1 MGSYSVLCFVI
12 HIILAASAVVV
23 VAQDFGSDF
32 GSADGSSFDADTSVL
47 SLSGSGTTNPSK
59 LLWRVFN
66 TIEDQ
71 AGSPIRVTYR
81 AVGSGTGIKEFV
93 GDAGSAFAPYS
104 DFGSADIPLPFPS
117 LCFPS
122 PPLPV
127 PSTPELLPSPP
138 ALPLVHRRAR
148 SWRRSARG
156 RHPELGTPPPP
167 PLFFPLFQQTF
178 PEPADAS
185 SNAPLLLP
193 SHSPPPPPFRAGR
206 SLPDLARSRRRSSTS
221 PGSEPS
227 RRLHRRPQP
236 GRPGAPQRPHHLV
249 RPPPPPL
256 PLPPV
261 HVTASLLALP
271 DNQRLRSSSPT
282 HMTC

>member
-93 GDAGSAFAPYS
+93 GGRRIRLRA
-104 DFGSADIPLPFPS
+104 
-117 LCFPS
+117 
-122 PPLPV
+122 
-127 PSTPELLPSPP
+127 LLG
-138 ALPLVHRRAR
+138 LRI
-148 SWRRSARG
+148 G
-156 RHPELGTPPPP
+156 RHPP
-167 PLFFPLFQQTF
+167 PLSRVRPALE
-178 PEPADAS
+178 PGHHDPADPFRPRRS
-185 SNAPLLLP
+185 QLLP
-193 SHSPPPPPFRAGR
+193 YR
-206 SLPDLARSRRRSSTS
+206 
-221 PGSEPS
+221 E
-227 RRLHRRPQP
+227 
-236 GRPGAPQRPHHLV
+236 GRPR
-249 RPPPPPL
+249 
-256 PLPPV
+256 
-261 HVTASLLALP
+261 
-271 DNQRLRSSSPT
+271 
-282 HMTC
+282 